1 MPRPCPGWQA
11 GRLDWVLLTSWWRVV
26 MKLDRRNF
34 LAGSAA
40 AAAAAAAPTSLR
52 AQARADAGP
61 IKIGEIN
68 SYTAQPAFLNPYRN
82 GWALGLEQINA
93 KGGVLGRR
101 IDTVHRDDGG
111 KPEDSVRHAGELV
124 NAEQVHLL
132 AGGFLSN
139 VGLAIS
145 DFASQNKR
153 LYVASEP
160 LTDALVWAR
169 GNRYTFRLRPSTY
182 MQVAMLVEEAAKLKT
197 RTWATVAPN
206 YEYGQSCVRWFK
218 ELLKAAKPDVE
229 FVAEQFPALG
239 KIDAGAT
246 VQALEAAKPEGI
258 FNATFAGDLIN
269 FVRQGNTRGL
279 FEGRQVVSMLTGEP
293 EYLDPLGAEAPK
305 GWIVTGYPHADITTP
320 AHKAFYEAYKAKFS
334 DYPRLG
340 SVVGFDTINAIAA
353 ALAKAGSTDTDKLVA
368 AMKGLKI
375 DAVFGPVEFG
385 AIDRQATLGAYVGR
399 LAQRS
404 GKAVMVDWSY
414 RDGAKYLPADDVVKT
429 LRPASA

>member
-1 MPRPCPGWQA
+1 
-11 GRLDWVLLTSWWRVV
+11 
-26 MKLDRRNF
+26 MKINRREF
-34 LAGSAA
+34 VAGSAA
-40 AAAAAAAPTSLR
+40 TTAAAVAAPAVLR
-52 AQARADAGP
+52 AQAGP

-82 GWALGLEQINA
+82 GWALALEQVNA
-93 KGGVLGRR
+93 KGGVLGRKVE
-101 IDTVHRDDGG
+101 TVHRDDGG
-111 KPEDSVRHAGELV
+111 KPDGAVSHANELV
-124 NAEQVHLL
+124 NAEKVDIL
-132 AGGFLSN
+132 AGGFLSH

-145 DFASQNKR
+145 DFANQNKR

-197 RTWATVAPN
+197 STWACVAPN
-206 YEYGQSCVRWFK
+206 YEYGQSCVKWFK
-218 ELLKAAKPDVE
+218 ELLTKAKPGVK

-279 FEGRQVVSMLTGEP
+279 FEGREVVSMLTGEP

-305 GWIVTGYPHADITTP
+305 NWIVTGYPHAEIKTP
-320 AHKAFYEAYKAKFS
+320 EHTAFYEAYKKKFN

-340 SVVGFDTINAIAA
+340 SVVGFDTMNSIAA
-353 ALAKAGSTDTDKLVA
+353 ALAKAGATDNEKLVG
-368 AMKGLKI
+368 AMRGLKFSS
-375 DAVFGPVEFG
+375 AFGAVEFR
-385 AIDRQATLGAYVGR
+385 AIDHQSTLGAFVGR
-399 LAQRS
+399 LDVKD
-404 GKAVMVDWSY
+404 GKGVMVGWAY
-414 RDGAKYLPADDVVKT
+414 RDGARYLPSDAEVKK
-429 LRPASA
+429 LRPAAA